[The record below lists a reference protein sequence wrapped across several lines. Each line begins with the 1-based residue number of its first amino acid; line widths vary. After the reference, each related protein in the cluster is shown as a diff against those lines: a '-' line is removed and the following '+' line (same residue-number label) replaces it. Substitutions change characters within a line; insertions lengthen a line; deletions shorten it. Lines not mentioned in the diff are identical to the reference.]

1 MPPALPQ
8 VKPQHE
14 ENVVEKLATE
24 EESHD
29 DPDLE
34 IFDDDTD
41 YYDLEPE
48 EEEIMEVSET
58 QTSQQPAVT
67 TQKVMTDAPEI
78 ATEETSEVNRNISE
92 N

>member
-8 VKPQHE
+8 VKPAHDE
-14 ENVVEKLATE
+14 DLVVEKLVPE
-24 EESHD
+24 EETHD

-58 QTSQQPAVT
+58 QTSQQPAGQFPRGIHGVLSG
-67 TQKVMTDAPEI
+67 Q
-78 ATEETSEVNRNISE
+78 
-92 N
+92 